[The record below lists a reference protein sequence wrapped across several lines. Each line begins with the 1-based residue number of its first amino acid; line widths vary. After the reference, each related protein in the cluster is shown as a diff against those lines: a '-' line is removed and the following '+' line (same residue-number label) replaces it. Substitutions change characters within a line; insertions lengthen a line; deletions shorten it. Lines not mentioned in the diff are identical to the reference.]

1 MYTHKSENIL
11 MTSFH
16 TNYSNKKTFFVVFN
30 QINKYKATIYNHR
43 MYTKIS
49 SLKYKKKML

>member
-11 MTSFH
+11 MISFH

-49 SLKYKKKML
+49 SLKCKKIFL